1 MTLVVRPLSGPDELD
16 LFNRL
21 PYLLNDEVADDL
33 TAGRRRTPWLWVAL
47 RGDHVVARAGWWARA
62 GDRHPFLM
70 DIFDVDG
77 SADDGLALLKA
88 ALPAMTAPGAPSP
101 PEFLRFVP
109 AEGPFTGPW
118 RTVLEQS
125 GARLLVERRRL
136 EWRPSSP
143 VPPASGRLEWSPSSP
158 VPPASGRLEFRP
170 PSGDP
175 AELIDLMTLVLDG
188 TLDAHSRADLRRL
201 SPREVATEQFHE
213 ELVRYPS
220 PRSWWRIARLPG
232 GDPVGFVIPARND
245 YNAVIAYIGVVPAH
259 RGHGYIDDILAEGTR
274 ILAAEGVPRIRA
286 NTDVGNFPMEAAF
299 ARAGYETFQRQVD
312 LTWLP
317 FTA

>member
-1 MTLVVRPLSGPDELD
+1 VTLVVRPISGPGEID

-21 PYLLNDEVADDL
+21 PYVLNDQVADDL
-33 TAGRRRTPWLWVAL
+33 AAGRRRTPWLWVAL
-47 RGDHVVARAGWWARA
+47 KGDRVVARAGWWARA
-62 GDRHPFLM
+62 GDEHPFLM

-77 SADDGLALLKA
+77 SPGDGLALLSE
-88 ALPAMTAPGAPSP
+88 ALPAMTTPGTLSP

-143 VPPASGRLEWSPSSP
+143 VPPS
-158 VPPASGRLEFRP
+158 SGRLEFRP
-170 PSGDP
+170 ADDP
-175 AELIDLMTLVLDG
+175 EELIGLMTLVLDG
-188 TLDAHSRADLRRL
+188 TLDVHSQADLRRL
-201 SPREVATEQFHE
+201 SPREAAEEQYRE

-220 PRSWWRIARLPG
+220 PREWWQIACLPSG
-232 GDPVGFVIPARND
+232 EPVGFVIPVRND

-259 RGHGYIDDILAEGTR
+259 RGHGYIADLLAEGTR

-299 ARAGYETFQRQVD
+299 ARAGYETFQRQID
-312 LTWLP
+312 LMWP
-317 FTA
+317 SSTA

>member
-1 MTLVVRPLSGPDELD
+1 MTLVVRPISGLGEID
-16 LFNRL
+16 LFNHL
-21 PYLLNDEVADDL
+21 PYLLNDEVAADL
-33 TAGRRRTPWLWVAL
+33 TAGRRRTSWLWVAL
-47 RGDHVVARAGWWARA
+47 KGDRVVARAGWWARA
-62 GDRHPFLM
+62 GDEHPFLM

-77 SADDGLALLKA
+77 APSDGLALLSA
-88 ALPAMTAPGAPSP
+88 ALPAMTAPGALAP

-143 VPPASGRLEWSPSSP
+143 VPPP
-158 VPPASGRLEFRP
+158 SGRLEFRP
-170 PSGDP
+170 ADDP
-175 AELIDLMTLVLDG
+175 EELIGLMTLVLDG
-188 TLDAHSRADLRRL
+188 TLDAHSRTDLRRL
-201 SPREVATEQFHE
+201 SPREAAEEQYRE

-220 PRSWWRIARLPG
+220 PREWWRIAGLPSG
-232 GDPVGFVIPARND
+232 EPVGFVIPARND
-245 YNAVIAYIGVVPAH
+245 YNAVLAYIGVVPAH

-274 ILAAEGVPRIRA
+274 ILADEGVPRIRA

-299 ARAGYETFQRQVD
+299 ARAGYETFQRQID
-312 LTWLP
+312 MTWP
-317 FTA
+317 RSMA

>member
-1 MTLVVRPLSGPDELD
+1 VTLVVRPLSGPDEID
-16 LFNRL
+16 LFNQL
-21 PYLLNDEVADDL
+21 PYVLNDQVADDL
-33 TAGRRRTPWLWVAL
+33 PAGRRRTEWLWVAL
-47 RGDHVVARAGWWARA
+47 EGDRLVARAGWWARA
-62 GDRHPFLM
+62 GDEHPFLM

-77 SADDGLALLKA
+77 SASDGRALLSR
-88 ALPAMTAPGAPSP
+88 ALPAMTNPGASSP

-109 AEGPFTGPW
+109 AEGPFSGPW
-118 RTVLEQS
+118 RTVLEES

-143 VPPASGRLEWSPSSP
+143 LPPSSGRLS
-158 VPPASGRLEFRP
+158 FRP
-170 PSGDP
+170 ADNP

-188 TLDAHSRADLRRL
+188 TLDAHSRTDLKRL
-201 SPREVATEQFHE
+201 SPVEAATEQYHD
-213 ELVRYPS
+213 ELIRYPS
-220 PRSWWRIARLPG
+220 PRAWWRIATLEP

-299 ARAGYETFQRQVD
+299 ARAGYETFQRQID
-312 LTWLP
+312 LTWP
-317 FTA
+317 APIA

>member
-1 MTLVVRPLSGPDELD
+1 VTLVVRPLSGPDELD

-62 GDRHPFLM
+62 GDQHPFLM

-77 SADDGLALLKA
+77 SADDGLALLKV

-136 EWRPSSP
+136 EWR
-143 VPPASGRLEWSPSSP
+143 PSSP

>member
-1 MTLVVRPLSGPDELD
+1 MTLVVRPISGPDEID

-21 PYLLNDEVADDL
+21 PYVLNDQVAADL
-33 TAGRRRTPWLWVAL
+33 AAGRRRTSWLWVAL
-47 RGDHVVARAGWWARA
+47 RGDRPVARAGWWARA
-62 GDRHPFLM
+62 GDEHPLLM

-77 SADDGLALLKA
+77 SPSDGLALLA
-88 ALPAMTAPGAPSP
+88 EALPAMTGPGALAP

-118 RTVLEQS
+118 RTVLQES

-136 EWRPSSP
+136 QWHPGTP
-143 VPPASGRLEWSPSSP
+143 VPAPT
-158 VPPASGRLEFRP
+158 GRLEFRP
-170 PSGDP
+170 ATSSE
-175 AELIDLMTLVLDG
+175 ELIDLMTLVLDG
-188 TLDAHSRADLRRL
+188 TLDAHSQADLRRL
-201 SPREVATEQFHE
+201 SPRATAEEQYRD

-220 PRSWWRIARLPG
+220 PREWWRIAGLPSG
-232 GDPVGFVIPARND
+232 EPVGFVIPARND

-299 ARAGYETFQRQVD
+299 ARAGYETYQRQID
-312 LTWLP
+312 LTWP
-317 FTA
+317 AATA

>member
-1 MTLVVRPLSGPDELD
+1 
-16 LFNRL
+16 
-21 PYLLNDEVADDL
+21 
-33 TAGRRRTPWLWVAL
+33 
-47 RGDHVVARAGWWARA
+47 
-62 GDRHPFLM
+62 M

-77 SADDGLALLKA
+77 PPSGGLELLSA
-88 ALPAMTAPGAPSP
+88 ALPAMTAPGVSAP
-101 PEFLRFVP
+101 PEFLRFLP

-136 EWRPSSP
+136 EWRPEVP
-143 VPPASGRLEWSPSSP
+143 VPPP
-158 VPPASGRLEFRP
+158 SGRLEFRP
-170 PSGDP
+170 ADD
-175 AELIDLMTLVLDG
+175 ADELIDLMTLVLDG

-201 SPREVATEQFHE
+201 TPREAATEQYDE

-220 PRSWWRIARLPG
+220 PRAWWRIASRPS

-299 ARAGYETFQRQVD
+299 ARAGYETHQRQID
-312 LTWLP
+312 LIWP
-317 FTA
+317 SSTA